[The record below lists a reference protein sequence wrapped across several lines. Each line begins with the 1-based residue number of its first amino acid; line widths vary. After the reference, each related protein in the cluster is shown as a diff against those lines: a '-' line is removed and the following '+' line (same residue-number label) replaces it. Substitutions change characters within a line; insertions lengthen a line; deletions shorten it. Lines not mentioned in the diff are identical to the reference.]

1 MQNMDLDS
9 RLQDPMNSLRNRA
22 IALPRSIKRIA
33 VLVLDALFCVFS
45 VYITLS
51 LRFEEFQSLSPIVL
65 TTMAISVSIAL
76 PIFITHG
83 LYRAIFRYSG
93 GAATWTIVRA
103 IFIYGVVF
111 FSVILS
117 LPNLVSI
124 HIPRSVGLSQPLLLF
139 ILIGASRAYANY
151 WLGDTYRQLLSRKRT
166 AFTRVL
172 IYGAGSA
179 GRQLAQDIQSK
190 SNLKVVGFIDSD
202 DSRRGVVGSQI
213 DGIEIHS
220 LENLRQL
227 ITTLR
232 VEEIWLAIPSVSKS
246 RRREII
252 NSLVGFNVAIRTLP
266 TLDELASGQVSISDV
281 RQLDIDD
288 LLNREVVPPH
298 PLLLSTNI
306 HGKAVLITG
315 ASGSIGSELARQ
327 ALAELPATL
336 ILLDRN
342 EYGLYLLHQ
351 ELLSKK
357 LALGDA
363 GSAINIIPVLGS
375 ITDRQLLLELFK
387 SSPIDIIYHAAAY
400 KHVPLVEHN
409 LKEGIRNNVFGTL
422 ALVELALKFKIPR
435 FILVSTDK
443 AVRPTNIMGASKRLC
458 EMILQAFAQMQ
469 VQAQPQTQT
478 TFSMVRFGNVLGS
491 SGSVVPL
498 FRKQIMDGGPLTVT
512 HPKVTRYFM
521 SVSEAAQ
528 LVIQAGAMAQGGD
541 VYLLDMGKPVKI
553 VDLAKRMIELSGLQL
568 KSEDTPYGDIE
579 ISFSG
584 LRPGEKLYEEL
595 LIGDNPKPSSH
606 PRIFKANDEFLP
618 WQNLEEQ
625 LGLLQNLL
633 DQGDIVAIRQ
643 LLQTLVSGYIPDQKI
658 VDWSYSASHDLEGG
672 GKF

>member
-1 MQNMDLDS
+1 MKNVDFDS
-9 RLQDPMNSLRNRA
+9 RTQDPMNGLRNKA
-22 IALPRSIKRIA
+22 IALPRSIKRIS
-33 VLVLDALFCVFS
+33 VLGLDALFCVLS
-45 VYITLS
+45 VYLTIS
-51 LRFEEFQSLSPIVL
+51 LRFEEFQSLSPLVL
-65 TTMAISVSIAL
+65 TTMAISVGIAL

-93 GAATWTIVRA
+93 GIATWTIIRA
-103 IFIYGVVF
+103 VFIYGVVF
-111 FSVILS
+111 FSAILS

-124 HIPRSVGLSQPLLLF
+124 YIPRSVGLSQPLLLF
-139 ILIGASRAYANY
+139 ILIGASRAFANY
-151 WLGDTYRQLLSRKRT
+151 WLGDAYRQLLSRKRT

-179 GRQLAQDIQSK
+179 GRQLAQDIRSK

-202 DSRRGVVGSQI
+202 EHRRGVVGSQI

-227 ITTLR
+227 IIALR
-232 VEEIWLAIPSVSKS
+232 AEEIWLAIPSVSKS

-252 NSLVGFNVAIRTLP
+252 NSLLGFNVAIRTLP
-266 TLDELASGQVSISDV
+266 TIDELASGQVSISDV

-298 PLLLSTNI
+298 PLLLSSGI

-336 ILLDRN
+336 ILLERN
-342 EYGLYLLHQ
+342 EYGLYFLHQ

-363 GSAINIIPVLGS
+363 GSAINIIPILGS
-375 ITDRQLLLELFK
+375 ITDRQILLELFK
-387 SSPIDIIYHAAAY
+387 TYSIDIVYHAAAY
-400 KHVPLVEHN
+400 KHVPLVEQN
-409 LKEGIRNNVFGTL
+409 MKEGIRNNVFGTL
-422 ALVELALKFKIPR
+422 ALVQLAAKYKVPR

-458 EMILQAFAQMQ
+458 EMILQAFAQ
-469 VQAQPQTQT
+469 AQTQKQTQT
-478 TFSMVRFGNVLGS
+478 KTIFSMVRFGNVLGS

-521 SVSEAAQ
+521 SVTEAAQ

-553 VDLAKRMIELSGLQL
+553 VDLAKRMVELSGLQL
-568 KSEDTPYGDIE
+568 KSTDKPYGDIE
-579 ISFSG
+579 IIFTG

-595 LIGDNPKPSSH
+595 LIGDNPKSSSH
-606 PRIFKANDEFLP
+606 PRIFKAHDDFLP
-618 WQNLEEQ
+618 WQDLEEQ
-625 LGLLQNLL
+625 LGLLHNLL

-643 LLQTLVSGYIPDQKI
+643 LLHTLVSGYIPDQKI
-658 VDWSYSASHDLEGG
+658 VDWSYEYSGESGG
-672 GKF
+672 G